1 MAETRWDRLVADLNA
16 AGITAEL
23 TERAYPGGVNRSITL
38 RHPAGGVVVI
48 YDQSWRK
55 NLDVWI
61 GWVVY
66 REGRDGIEISAA
78 RPSKKRS
85 EVVTAVRQALS
96 PTAGATAPAY
106 TEKV

>member
-1 MAETRWDRLVADLNA
+1 MAETRWDRLVRDLNA
-16 AGITAEL
+16 AGINAKL

-38 RHPAGGVVVI
+38 RHPAGGVVHI

-66 REGRDGIEISAA
+66 REGRDGIEISSSRA
-78 RPSKKRS
+78 SKKRS
-85 EVVTAVRQALS
+85 EVVTAVQHVLS
-96 PTAGATAPAY
+96 HPAGTAPVRHR
-106 TEKV
+106 EM